1 LSSILSHFGDNI
13 IIMCLIGE
21 RLRDLREEKCL
32 SLYELSKRTGISK
45 SALQRWEN
53 DLCDIKASYLK
64 TLAIFFDVSVDYL
77 LGLKDY

>member
-53 DLCDIKASYLK
+53 NLSDIKGSYLII
-64 TLAIFFDVSVDYL
+64 LAKYFNVSTDFL
-77 LGLKDY
+77 LGLVDY